1 MRKDAPGLR
10 EMNWW
15 LGGGWGE
22 GGGVGGQTSLSS
34 SGRLGASFH
43 HHPRREE
50 RRGGGRERE
59 LEEEEEGGEGRH
71 VYLQGGETLSFD
83 VPPTTSSTS
92 TRLLSLWLFGQT
104 RREGRLIARA
114 AQTLADKQRPPGDFY

>member
-1 MRKDAPGLR
+1 M
-10 EMNWW
+10 
-15 LGGGWGE
+15 
-22 GGGVGGQTSLSS
+22 GGQTSLSS